1 MQLRSLAE
9 VAVDLIKVS
18 IKQKICQDCMSID
31 EMRDSSRMKRMK
43 NAADVD
49 CADSETCR
57 A

>member
-1 MQLRSLAE
+1 

>member
-1 MQLRSLAE
+1 M
-9 VAVDLIKVS
+9 AVDLIKVS
-18 IKQKICQDCMSID
+18 IKQKMSRLMSIN